1 MRKVRRTEIVDYQ
14 TWTEQRSDELPRIL
28 EIKAIRRIHI
38 GEYLTFLF
46 ENSATVR
53 YQVQEMMRVEQIV
66 READILHE
74 LKTYNELLGETG
86 QLGCVLLIEI
96 PTEAERN
103 IKLVEWIDLPKHV
116 YVRLADDTRVY
127 ASYDERQL
135 GSTRLSSVQYLIFDT
150 NGEPPIAIGS
160 DLPEL
165 PVEFPLS
172 EAQRLALTEDL
183 VA

>member
-1 MRKVRRTEIVDYQ
+1 MRKVERSDLVDYQ
-14 TWTEQRSDELPRIL
+14 TWTEKRDQVLPRIL
-28 EIKAIRRIHI
+28 TVKDIRRIHV
-38 GEYLTFLF
+38 GDYLTFLF
-46 ENSATVR
+46 ENKDTVR
-53 YQVQEMMRVEQIV
+53 YQIQEMMRVEQIV

-74 LKTYNELLGETG
+74 LKTYNELLGDTG

-103 IKLVEWIDLPKHV
+103 IKLVEWLDLPQHL
-116 YVRLADDTRVY
+116 YVRLADETKVY

-150 NGEPPIAIGS
+150 KGSSPVAIGS

-165 PVEFPLS
+165 MVES
-172 EAQRLALTEDL
+172 QLTESQLQALGQDL
-183 VA
+183 QA